1 LAVVPGTLE
10 AIDEDVL
17 MKWVVANC
25 DGGGIS
31 RSGVRNEVVSIMAF
45 DEKILMTIAVSD
57 GYGGRI
63 GIFVEDGDSA
73 CMEIEIL
80 KWAT

>member
-1 LAVVPGTLE
+1 MPGTFE
-10 AIDEDVL
+10 AIDEDIL
-17 MKWVVANC
+17 MIWVVANC

-31 RSGVRNEVVSIMAF
+31 RSGVRNKFVSIMAF

-57 GYGGRI
+57 GYGCRI

-73 CMEIEIL
+73 GMEIEIL
-80 KWAT
+80 KWAM

>member
-1 LAVVPGTLE
+1 MPGTLE

-17 MKWVVANC
+17 MIWVVANC

-31 RSGVRNEVVSIMAF
+31 RSGVGTKVVSLMAI
-45 DEKILMTIAVSD
+45 DEKILMTVAVSD
-57 GYGGRI
+57 GYGCRI

-73 CMEIEIL
+73 GVEIEKL
-80 KWAT
+80 KWAR

>member
-1 LAVVPGTLE
+1 MVPGTLE
-10 AIDEDVL
+10 AIDEVVL
-17 MKWVVANC
+17 MIWVVADC
-25 DGGGIS
+25 DGGIS
-31 RSGVRNEVVSIMAF
+31 RSGVGNPVILLMAL
-45 DEKILMTIAVSD
+45 DEKILVKVTVSD
-57 GYGGRI
+57 GYGCRI